1 MRKIM
6 TGWTG
11 SAGSGWRKNK
21 KNRGT
26 TGLRDRFLTRF
37 LAVFCAL
44 SLFALCGCGDG
55 EGSKVVFT
63 AGLEKDEIFRIG
75 DEICRTPEMMVYLTT
90 TQEQYESVY
99 GEKIWNT
106 ALDGV
111 TLEESVKEIVLEKVA
126 QIKTMNLLGKERGL
140 ELDDTD
146 KARAKAAAKEYM
158 AGLTEAQAESLGIT
172 EEITAELYE
181 EYAMANKVYQ
191 DIIQD
196 VNPEISD
203 DEARIITV
211 QHILIRTYSRDPDG
225 NRVEFLT
232 AEKQA
237 AYEEASDVRDQAVAG
252 EKTFEELAS
261 RYSQDSTLTYSF
273 GKGEMD
279 PAFEEAAFRLATDE
293 ISPVVESD
301 SGYHIIKCISSQN
314 PEETAAN
321 KIKLLE
327 ERKNEVFGEEY
338 ETFLKS
344 QARKL
349 NQEAWDGIGLVLD
362 GTVPDVDFFAIYE
375 KHFGQ

>member
-1 MRKIM
+1 M
-6 TGWTG
+6 TGWIG

-26 TGLRDRFLTRF
+26 TGLLDRFLTWF
-37 LAVFCAL
+37 LAVSCAL
-44 SLFALCGCGDG
+44 SLSVLCGCGDG
-55 EGSKVVFT
+55 EGSRVVFT
-63 AGLEKDEIFRIG
+63 AGLEKDEVFRIG

-126 QIKTMNLLGKERGL
+126 QIKTMNLLGRERGL

-146 KARAKAAAKEYM
+146 KVRAKAAAKEYM

-172 EEITAELYE
+172 EEMTAELYE
-181 EYAMANKVYQ
+181 EYAMANQVYQ
-191 DIIQD
+191 DVIQD
-196 VNPEISD
+196 LNPEISD

-279 PAFEEAAFRLATDE
+279 PAFEEAAFRLETDE

-338 ETFLKS
+338 EAFLKS

-362 GTVPDVDFFAIYE
+362 GTAPDVDFFEIYE